1 MRDLHFPG
9 CSVVHA
15 TNGAAATSHPFAT
28 LTAIDVLRAG
38 GNAVD
43 AAIAACAVH
52 CVVEP
57 MMTGIG
63 GDCFVLLQKGGE
75 GPVIGLNGSG
85 RAPAGLTAEHLL
97 AQGVNQIGLESV
109 HSITVPGAIDAWC
122 RLVADHGTMG
132 LDELFAPAIRYAEDG
147 FAVLPRTAADWARNA
162 PRLMGDPNASA
173 LYLKNGEAPAAGDTW
188 RSPELGATLKAI
200 GTGGRAAFYEGEIAE
215 DMVGYL
221 REIGGA
227 HGLED
232 FAGNTCEHVE
242 PISAPY
248 AGRDVVEIPPNGQGI
263 AALMI
268 LNILKGFDLGALDP
282 MGADRLHLETEA
294 ARLAFAARNQFV
306 ADPAMADVPVDHLL
320 SDALADDL
328 RGRISMDRAMDATAV
343 VPGPAHQDTIYLT
356 VVDRDLNCV
365 SFINS
370 LFYGFGSCIASPTT
384 GVMFQNRG
392 AGFRVEPGHPNCVAP
407 GKRPLHTI
415 IPGMALKDG
424 QCEVSFG
431 VMGGAYQPV
440 GHARLL
446 TNLWDYGMDVQEA
459 IDCPRAFQFMG
470 KLTVERGVPESVRRD
485 LAARGHDIEE
495 IVIPWGGGQAIIV
508 DRDRGTLAAGSDP
521 RKDGCAL
528 GY

>member
-1 MRDLHFPG
+1 MRDFHMPG
-9 CSVVHA
+9 RSVVHA

-28 LTAIDVLRAG
+28 LTALDVLRDG

-63 GDCFVLLQKGGE
+63 GDCFALLQKGGQ

-85 RAPAGLTAEHLL
+85 RAPAGLTAETLL
-97 AQGVNQIGLESV
+97 EQGLETIGLESV
-109 HSITVPGAIDAWC
+109 HSITVPGAVDAWC
-122 RLVADHGTMG
+122 QILADHGTKG
-132 LDELFAPAIRYAEDG
+132 LDELLRPAIRYAEEG

-162 PRLMGDPNASA
+162 PRLMADPNATA
-173 LYLKNGEAPAAGDTW
+173 LYLRDGQAPQAGDTW
-188 RSPELGATLKAI
+188 RSPELGATLTAI
-200 GTGGRAAFYEGEIAE
+200 GEGGREAFYGGEVAA

-221 REIGGA
+221 SQLGG
-227 HGLED
+227 HHTLQD
-232 FAGNTCEHVE
+232 FADSVSDYVE
-242 PISAPY
+242 PITSDY
-248 AGRDVVEIPPNGQGI
+248 AGREVVEIPPNGQGI
-263 AALMI
+263 AVLI
-268 LNILKGFDLGALDP
+268 LLNILKGFDLSAMDP

-294 ARLAFAARNQFV
+294 ARLAFAARNSFV

-320 SDALADDL
+320 ADRFADDL
-328 RGRISMDRAMDATAV
+328 RAQISMDRAMDALPAI
-343 VPGPAHQDTIYLT
+343 PGPEHRDTIYLT
-356 VVDRDLNCV
+356 VVDRDLNCI

-392 AGFRVEPGHPNCVAP
+392 AGFRVEPGHPNCIAP

-415 IPGMALKDG
+415 IPGMALRDG
-424 QCEVSFG
+424 ECEVSFG

-440 GHARLL
+440 GHAHLL
-446 TNLWDYGMDVQEA
+446 TNMWDYGMDVQEA
-459 IDCPRAFQFMG
+459 IDCPRAFHLNG
-470 KLTVERGVPESVRRD
+470 ELTVERGVPDAVRRD
-485 LAARGHDIEE
+485 LAARGHNVLEPE
-495 IVIPWGGGQAIIV
+495 IPWGGAQAIVI
-508 DRDRGTLAAGSDP
+508 DRARGTLAAGSDP